1 MRLYAESSAV
11 LAWLLGESMGRDIG
25 AALDEAEFVVASD
38 LTLVECDRV
47 LLRTEAAGGLSHAR
61 GVELRAKLAATA
73 AHWHLHRVDG
83 PVVDRARRPVPGEPI
98 RTLDALHL
106 ATAVTVSGSI
116 EELAVLSLDRR
127 VRGSAAQLGMRVVPA
142 SQPS

>member
-1 MRLYAESSAV
+1 VRLYAESSAV
-11 LAWLLGESMGRDIG
+11 LAWLLGESTGSDIG
-25 AALDEAEFVVASD
+25 AALDGAEFVVASD
-38 LTLVECDRV
+38 LTLVECDRA
-47 LLRTEAAGGLSHAR
+47 LLRTEATGGLSPVR

-73 AHWHLHRVDG
+73 AHWHVLHVDA
-83 PVVDRARRPVPGEPI
+83 PIVDRARRPFPGEPI

-106 ATAVTVSGSI
+106 ATAVTASGSI

-142 SQPS
+142 SRPS